1 MKKINIGI
9 SKEIDFKLKDYGT
22 KFKFE
27 KISIKNFNFDAIII
41 TSNTKLDYKIIN
53 NCKNLKVIFIMSLHL
68 LSKIKIAKL
77 RKDIKIFYFDKK
89 IKKILNTITA
99 TPEFIFGIIILLSKN
114 FLNCRYDL
122 KKNVWN
128 PKKTSLLGSEKMLS
142 LSTLGIV
149 GFGRIGKQLNKIA
162 KTFEMKTLIF
172 KKKKSKNQIS
182 LNNIAKK
189 SDFISINLSLNKKTK
204 QIINQNFFKKMK
216 KNSYFINT
224 SKGEIVNYNHLIK
237 YLGKNISGAGID
249 VYKKETPNDNEIIK
263 LTNHARSNNNLILTP
278 HIAGGTEDSIIK
290 LQKHCIKKIE
300 NCFLK
305 I

>member
-1 MKKINIGI
+1 
-9 SKEIDFKLKDYGT
+9 
-22 KFKFE
+22 
-27 KISIKNFNFDAIII
+27 
-41 TSNTKLDYKIIN
+41 
-53 NCKNLKVIFIMSLHL
+53 
-68 LSKIKIAKL
+68 
-77 RKDIKIFYFDKK
+77 
-89 IKKILNTITA
+89 
-99 TPEFIFGIIILLSKN
+99 
-114 FLNCRYDL
+114 
-122 KKNVWN
+122 
-128 PKKTSLLGSEKMLS
+128 
-142 LSTLGIV
+142 
-149 GFGRIGKQLNKIA
+149 
-162 KTFEMKTLIF
+162 
-172 KKKKSKNQIS
+172 
-182 LNNIAKK
+182 
-189 SDFISINLSLNKKTK
+189 
-204 QIINQNFFKKMK
+204 MK